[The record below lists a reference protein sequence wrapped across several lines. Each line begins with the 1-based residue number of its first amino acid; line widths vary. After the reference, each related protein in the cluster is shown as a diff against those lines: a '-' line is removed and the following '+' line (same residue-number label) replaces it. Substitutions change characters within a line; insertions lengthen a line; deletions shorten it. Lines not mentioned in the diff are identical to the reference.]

1 MLRRADF
8 FSDKTCKSRET
19 PHRVEEEVLLGEK
32 NDGLFVQKYCFTGIS
47 TPVFLVYQFLV
58 ATIFMVVMA
67 LIFER
72 SNRPPLTIP
81 ILIRIFLLALLGLT
95 MSTNLLAA
103 SLFFISSTIQAA
115 VFNMVPVFI
124 FLISIT
130 SRQEKLGIETL
141 SGQGKLFGILLSVS
155 GALVLTL
162 WHGSSSSRLT
172 SGLGNWPLGL
182 FMVVLGVLCLSAW
195 ITLLGPMSKQ
205 YPSDISLNALMFFF
219 ATIQTALIALFVSPV
234 LSQWQLKWSLELLNI
249 FFGAVCYN
257 GLSNLFITWCATVKG
272 PTFIAS
278 FSPLGLLFATLL
290 ETLFLGQTLHM
301 GSAAGA
307 VLIVFGLYIFLFSK
321 SKEETQYYF
330 MDEEAYVAEP

>member
-1 MLRRADF
+1 MG
-8 FSDKTCKSRET
+8 FSLKGTAAEIA
-19 PHRVEEEVLLGEK
+19 PHASLI
-32 NDGLFVQKYCFTGIS
+32 FVQMSTGGYIVLTKVMLVPGIS
-47 TPVFLVYQFLV
+47 TPVFLVYQFGV
-58 ATIFMVVMA
+58 ATILMALMA

-72 SNRPPLTIP
+72 SNRPPLSIP
-81 ILIRIFLLALLGLT
+81 ILFRIFLLSLLGLT

-124 FLISIT
+124 FLIAII
-130 SRQEKLGIETL
+130 SRQEKLGIGTL

-172 SGLGNWPLGL
+172 SGLGDWPALG
-182 FMVVLGVLCLSAW
+182 FVMVLLGVLSLSAW
-195 ITLLGPMSKQ
+195 ITLLGPMSMQ
-205 YPSDISLNALMFFF
+205 YPADISLNALMFFF
-219 ATIQTALIALFVSPV
+219 ATIQSAVIAVFVSPV
-234 LSQWQLKWSLELLNI
+234 GSQWKLKWGFELINI

-257 GLSNLFITWCATVKG
+257 GVSNLFVTWCATVKG

-290 ETLFLGQTLHM
+290 ETIFLGHSLYM
-301 GSAAGA
+301 GSGVGA
-307 VLIVFGLYIFLFSK
+307 ILIVSGLYIFLFSK
-321 SKEETQYYF
+321 SKEESQYYSV
-330 MDEEAYVAEP
+330 EEEDAYVAAP